1 MCKDIIS
8 MKGLEITAAYINRG
22 PVKEVPCALIVKYS
36 AAFKSCVT
44 TLKWYGKVKVLAAQS
59 CPTLCDPMDCSP
71 PDSSVHGIL
80 QTKILGWV
88 AMSSSTGSSWP
99 KDQTWTILYITNWF
113 ILSFTGCLF
122 IHFSF
127 NKYLLILTTTFS
139 DTEIGIERTVMSET
153 D

>member
-8 MKGLEITAAYINRG
+8 MKGLEITAVCINRG
-22 PVKEVPCALIVKYS
+22 PVKEVPCALTVKYS
-36 AAFKSCVT
+36 AAFKSYVT
-44 TLKWYGKVKVLAAQS
+44 TLKQYGKGKVFVAQS

-80 QTKILGWV
+80 QTKILV
-88 AMSSSTGSSWP
+88 QYNSSSMGSSWP
-99 KDQTWTILYITNWF
+99 KDQPRAILYITNWF
-113 ILSFTGCLF
+113 VLSFTGCLF

-139 DTEIGIERTVMSET
+139 DTKIGIQRTVMSET